1 MRKDVLEILI
11 PVVIFLIAIVVNAAQ
26 FIKKMKNNNPGVDL
40 GELLKKHIDNRRS
53 GKASAEKEE
62 EDYDEEEAY
71 YEEEE
76 FPTLRTAT
84 PPPLPVPDKKHP
96 DKEFSSYESAIPQ
109 AVAQVAVQPLLEET
123 PPAEEDSRL
132 RRFLRHNGK
141 DAIVIQEILGK
152 PLAFRD

>member
-40 GELLKKHIDNRRS
+40 GELLKKHIENKRS
-53 GKASAEKEE
+53 GRAGAEKEE

-76 FPTLRTAT
+76 FPTLRTA
-84 PPPLPVPDKKHP
+84 PPPPPPVPDRKAP
-96 DKEFSSYESAIPQ
+96 DREFSTYESAVPQ
-109 AVAQVAVQPLLEET
+109 PVAQAPLKPILEET
-123 PPAEEDSRL
+123 RPAEVDSHL
-132 RRFLRHNGK
+132 RRFLQHNGK
-141 DAIVIQEILGK
+141 DAIVIQEVLGK